1 MRFSL
6 TRARGRRGILCFIFL
21 LLALTPLQAEP
32 HIAVYFSPHGGCTE
46 AIVQAIARSRKS
58 ILVEA
63 YSFTSVPIAK
73 ALIAA
78 KHRGNQVI
86 VLLDKGE
93 LADRYSA
100 ARFLSRNGIP
110 VYSDPAFRI
119 AHSKV
124 MILDHSTVITG
135 SFNFTKSAE
144 ESNAENLLVISNAP
158 DLAQKYTAIWNQ
170 HLALSL
176 PYSDHHASRH
186 PHKTLFNPLKTLGNF
201 FHSLGI

>member
-1 MRFSL
+1 M
-6 TRARGRRGILCFIFL
+6 RGILFLIFL

-32 HIAVYFSPHGGCTE
+32 LIAVYFSPHGGCTK
-46 AIVQAIARSRKS
+46 AVVQAVAGARKS
-58 ILVEA
+58 VLVEA
-63 YSFTSVPIAK
+63 YSFTSLPIAK

-78 KHRGNQVI
+78 KHRGNRVI

-100 ARFLSRNGIP
+100 ATLLSRSGVP
-110 VYSDPAFRI
+110 VYIDPAFRI

-124 MILDHSTVITG
+124 MILDRSTVITG

-144 ESNAENLLVISNAP
+144 ESNSENLLVISKDP
-158 DLAQKYTAIWNQ
+158 DLARKYTAAWNQ

-186 PHKTLFNPLKTLGNF
+186 TSHHHKALFNPFKTLGNF